1 REQKITTLHFV
12 PSMLSVFLDH
22 AFPDS
27 DHCMKRVFC
36 SGEALPARSVL
47 RFHQQFA
54 NVELHNLYGPTEA
67 AIDVSAWNCSLK
79 EMSGLGEAITEK
91 SIIPIGK
98 PIDNIR
104 LYILDVHGQPTP
116 VGVAGELYIA

>member
-1 REQKITTLHFV
+1 
-12 PSMLSVFLDH
+12 
-22 AFPDS
+22 
-27 DHCMKRVFC
+27 
-36 SGEALPARSVL
+36 
-47 RFHQQFA
+47 
-54 NVELHNLYGPTEA
+54 HNLYGPTEA

-98 PIDNIR
+98 PIDNIQ

-116 VGVAGELYIA
+116 VGVAGELYIAGAGVARGYLNQPELTAEKFIKDPFRPEPDRV